1 VAERAGRPRDPAI
14 DERVRAATRA
24 LLAEAGWERTS
35 VRAVAERSGATRAA
49 IHRRWPSKAHLVLDA
64 ILGPSPDLD
73 RFAGVDR
80 AGWVR
85 AVVEG
90 AFELFDRAEM
100 RAAVPGLLATLR
112 DHDDVRAELW
122 HGFTAPATALY
133 LASPPADGC
142 AGARDERADE
152 AGGDER
158 ADGAE
163 TDARAVVVL
172 AAGAALVLTLLAV
185 DDDGPAVRDRVARLL
200 VDGVTPWRPS
210 R

>member
-14 DERVRAATRA
+14 DERVRATTRT
-24 LLAEAGWERTS
+24 LVAEAGWERTS
-35 VRAVAERSGATRAA
+35 VRAVAERSGVTRAA

-64 ILGPSPDLD
+64 ILGPGPDLD

-80 AGWVR
+80 AGWVE

-90 AFELFDRAEM
+90 AFELFDRPEM

-112 DHDDVRAELW
+112 DHDDVRAGLW

-133 LASPPADGC
+133 RASPPADGC
-142 AGARDERADE
+142 AGAHDEGRDETGGGDRADE
-152 AGGDER
+152 AE
-158 ADGAE
+158 A
-163 TDARAVVVL
+163 DARAVIVL
-172 AAGAALVLTLLAV
+172 AAGAAVVLTLLAG
-185 DDDGPAVRDRVARLL
+185 DDDAPAVRDRVAPLL
-200 VDGVTPWRPS
+200 VDGVTRRGPS